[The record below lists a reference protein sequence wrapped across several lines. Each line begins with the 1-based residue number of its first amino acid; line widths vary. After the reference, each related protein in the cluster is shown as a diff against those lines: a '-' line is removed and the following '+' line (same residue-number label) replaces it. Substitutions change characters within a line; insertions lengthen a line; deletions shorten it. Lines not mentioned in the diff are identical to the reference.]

1 MRSCRRRAYPRGV
14 TVPTSVRPT
23 PSLRIEE
30 MGVQGYRT
38 FKERVIVPFRAGR
51 RPAEA
56 ISALHG
62 ASNTGK
68 TNLLSAIVAFF
79 RGVDLCLTSPTC
91 AVDIAPGADPASC
104 PVSFRDRFRIEGP
117 TELDVRFADTRLV
130 PLRLSVTPFG
140 DNLRYSLKYLPPNDM
155 PAPGHALPAEKL
167 RPIPEDLRGWLGA
180 WIREPMGPGS
190 RPIARLCARDSASAV
205 DLGLPRGPY
214 PLPPLG
220 EELYRRRTSL
230 DPAERDLWHRF
241 VLAARGLPQFE
252 NKDISVERIDGHPA
266 EIVIEDRGRSVLRFS
281 ELSANEQQALTL
293 GAFSFLSLSALLVI
307 EYPETHLDDP
317 MKTALLTLLQ
327 RRVDSGRIDQVF
339 LETHET
345 RFDGPTVLRVFK
357 REGGWSD
364 VVRGPSAGEAPPE
377 IDRKGR
383 EQGAKQGWVTRE
395 GYTQLPEPMREEL
408 HLTLGGHV
416 WFLKGKTRW
425 EAWPGQDLERL
436 FPQEDSEERDQSD
449 PDE

>member
-1 MRSCRRRAYPRGV
+1 M

-30 MGVQGYRT
+30 MGVQGFRT
-38 FKERVIVPFRAGR
+38 FKERVVVPFRAGR

-56 ISALHG
+56 ISVVHG
-62 ASNTGK
+62 ASNSGK
-68 TNLLSAIVAFF
+68 SNLLAAILAFF
-79 RGVDLCLTSPTC
+79 RGVDLCLGSPSGTLD
-91 AVDIAPGADPASC
+91 VPREADGPSG
-104 PVSFRDRFRIEGP
+104 PITWRDRFRIDGP
-117 TELDVRFADTRLV
+117 TELDVRFSDTRLV
-130 PLRLSVTPFG
+130 PLRLTVTPQG
-140 DNLRYSLKYLPPNDM
+140 EGLRYALTFLPPGDM
-155 PAPGHALPAEKL
+155 PAPGHVLPADKL
-167 RPIPEDLRGWLGA
+167 RPLNDDLRAWLGA
-180 WIREPMGPGS
+180 WIREPFGPGS
-190 RPIARLCARDSASAV
+190 RPVAHLSARDTGGAFEM
-205 DLGLPRGPY
+205 GLPRGPY
-214 PLPPLG
+214 PLPSLG

-230 DPAERDLWHRF
+230 DPAERDVWHRF
-241 VLAARGLPQFE
+241 LVAARGLPQFE
-252 NKDISVERIDGHPA
+252 NKEIGVERIDGRPA
-266 EIVIEDRGRSVLRFS
+266 EIVIEDRGRTVLRFA
-281 ELSANEQQALTL
+281 ELSASEQQALTL
-293 GAFSFLSLSALLVI
+293 GAFSFLARAALLVI

-317 MKTALLTLLQ
+317 MKTSLLTLLQ

-345 RFDGPTVLRVFK
+345 RFDGPTTLRVFR

-377 IDRKGR
+377 VDRKSR
-383 EQGAKQGWVTRE
+383 DQGAKQGWVTRE

-436 FPQEDSEERDQSD
+436 FPKEESEEHDPSDSEE
-449 PDE
+449 